1 MTRQRLVIGES
12 ISDRSQVAQPQV
24 VPCGSRKD
32 GVISTIVNIE

>member
-24 VPCGSRKD
+24 VPFGSQKNGR
-32 GVISTIVNIE
+32 SNELVNME